1 VRNGEIVVVMVIS
14 YGQAGRAKAPEHYRH
29 NLQRCGFRGLG
40 KIAMM
45 PPWMVIASERDG

>member
-1 VRNGEIVVVMVIS
+1 MDKR
-14 YGQAGRAKAPEHYRH
+14 AAAKAPEYRRRS
-29 NLQRCGFRGLG
+29 LQRCGFRGLG